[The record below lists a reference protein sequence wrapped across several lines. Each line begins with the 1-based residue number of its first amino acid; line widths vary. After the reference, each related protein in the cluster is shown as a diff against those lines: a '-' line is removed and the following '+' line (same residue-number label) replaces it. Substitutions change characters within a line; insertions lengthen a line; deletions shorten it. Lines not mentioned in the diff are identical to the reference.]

1 MQAIFFDANGVLYY
15 RVDKH
20 GPMRA
25 FLERH
30 HLRVPSAKTV
40 HQATAAVRKR
50 AFVGAIAKADYYDAV
65 LAAWGVTDPQ
75 LRAEGHRVQDAAQ
88 AAIILHTGVP
98 ETLQTLKA
106 RGFKLG
112 IVTNSVATT
121 SDKLRWFREG
131 GLTIAWDV
139 IANSVEVGV
148 GKPDSRLYLVALEQ
162 SGVAAAD
169 ALFVGHKE
177 GELSGAQAVGMHTVA
192 FNADSSVQAEYTIAR
207 FADLLNLPMLQVPTS
222 AR

>member
-65 LAAWGVTDPQ
+65 LAAWGVTDPR

-88 AAIILHTGVP
+88 AAIILYTGVP

-148 GKPDSRLYLVALEQ
+148 GKPDPRLYLVALEQ

-207 FADLLNLPMLQVPTS
+207 FADLLNLPMLQIPTS

>member
-20 GPMRA
+20 APMRT

-30 HLRVPSAKTV
+30 HLPVPSPTTV
-40 HQATAAVRKR
+40 HQTTAGVRKR
-50 AFVGAIAKADYYDAV
+50 ASVGAISKADYYDAV
-65 LAAWGVTDPQ
+65 LAAWGVAEPR

-88 AAIILHTGVP
+88 AAIILHAGVP

-121 SDKLRWFREG
+121 ADKLRWFREG
-131 GLTIAWDV
+131 GLTIAWDA

-148 GKPDSRLYLVALEQ
+148 GKPDPRLYLAALRQ
-162 SGVAAAD
+162 SGVEAAD

-177 GELSGAQAVGMHTVA
+177 SELSGARAVGMHTAA
-192 FNADSSVQAEYTIAR
+192 FNADTGVQAEYTIAR
-207 FADLLNLPMLQVPTS
+207 FADLLDLPVLQAAT
-222 AR
+222 